1 MGCYYRSQTNGS
13 ITTTGNWSTCC
24 KPKPKFPS
32 FPGWDWKAGQE
43 FQIAGLCV
51 CIQQAIL
58 GDKYGNGPLSSGT
71 ISFQRGRSG
80 CAVRFD

>member
-1 MGCYYRSQTNGS
+1 MVASQPLGTVVLVANHE
-13 ITTTGNWSTCC
+13 
-24 KPKPKFPS
+24 KKFPS

-58 GDKYGNGPLSSGT
+58 GDKYGNGPFSSGT
-71 ISFQRGRSG
+71 ICFQRRRSG
-80 CAVRFD
+80 CAVGFD